1 MWIQP
6 VLIVAMIAIA
16 VYLTRS
22 TPSDRHLAIRRI
34 LLFGALLV
42 GIALVLVPEWLT
54 AIARAV
60 GIGRGT
66 DLLVYGSIVAFLLYV
81 VTDYKRSVQQD
92 RATTSLARELTLAE
106 ARIDDLTARRR
117 DEH

>member
-6 VLIVAMIAIA
+6 VLILSMIAIA

-34 LLFGALLV
+34 LLFGALVV

-54 AIARAV
+54 AIAQLV

-106 ARIDDLTARRR
+106 ARIEDLADRRR
-117 DEH
+117 DER

>member
-6 VLIVAMIAIA
+6 VLILAMIAIA
-16 VYLTRS
+16 IYLTRS

-34 LLFGALLV
+34 LLFGALV
-42 GIALVLVPEWLT
+42 AGITVVLVPEWLT
-54 AIARAV
+54 AVAQLV

-106 ARIDDLTARRR
+106 ARIEDLSARRR
-117 DEH
+117 DEN